1 MHLKHFAAISS
12 IRLREALLLGCLAA
26 CGCGE
31 GVTTNPDP
39 VGFDVKVTSG
49 GKPVTGVNLGLQPT
63 GPGQPSGVA
72 LLDGT
77 GKGQAIAD
85 TYAYFVVETPP
96 QAPGRKAA
104 PGPSAALN
112 SIPKKYHRPNM
123 DHQLTVSEGATIEL
137 KLD

>member
-12 IRLREALLLGCLAA
+12 IRLREALLLGCLTT
-26 CGCGE
+26 CGCGD
-31 GVTTNPDP
+31 GVTPNPDP

-63 GPGQPSGVA
+63 GPGLPTGVA

-77 GKGQAIAD
+77 GKGKAIAG
-85 TYAYFVVETPP
+85 TYVYFVAETP
-96 QAPGRKAA
+96 QAPGQKAA
-104 PGPSAALN
+104 PGPSAALK
-112 SIPKKYHRPNM
+112 SIPMKYHQPNM
-123 DHQLTVSEGATIEL
+123 LHELTVSEGATIDL

>member
-1 MHLKHFAAISS
+1 MHSKHFAAISS
-12 IRLREALLLGCLAA
+12 MRLREALLLGCLAA

-31 GVTTNPDP
+31 SVRMNPDP

-63 GPGQPSGVA
+63 GPGLPTGVA

-77 GKGQAIAD
+77 GKGQAISG
-85 TYAYFVVETPP
+85 TYVYFVAETPP
-96 QAPGRKAA
+96 QALGQKAPA
-104 PGPSAALN
+104 GPSTPLT
-112 SIPKKYHRPNM
+112 SIPLKYRQPNM
-123 DHQLTVSEGATIEL
+123 INELTVSEGATIEL